1 MRLMSH
7 CDAIYYKIKKS
18 SFSSNF
24 QQIKEERVFRTR
36 SEVGGGGDSGSTAG
50 QSDADVTPKVTSRGL
65 IGLPSTPQLD
75 PGL

>member
-1 MRLMSH
+1 M
-7 CDAIYYKIKKS
+7 
-18 SFSSNF
+18 
-24 QQIKEERVFRTR
+24 FRTR